1 MTIDDIVELHFI
13 TLIENVPSIV
23 NHGILSYRE
32 SRRLKASSVANP
44 VIQDRRQNKSVP
56 NAGPLHSY
64 ANLYFHARNP
74 MMCAIQGRR
83 EELAVLKVSRQVL
96 YEAVSFSQTAMQ
108 PATTLAFTSPRPA
121 YPLCPAGLCS
131 HETGAVR
138 IRLPIGVRKVR
149 AVPRSSYR
157 VWSRR
162 ISLKAHMSVRSVRKP
177 A

>member
-44 VIQDRRQNKSVP
+44 VIQHRRQNKSVP
-56 NAGPLHSY
+56 NAGQLHSY

-74 MMCAIQGRR
+74 MMCAIQERR

-96 YEAVSFSQTAMQ
+96 YEAGVIFSDGNA
-108 PATTLAFTSPRPA
+108 
-121 YPLCPAGLCS
+121 AGDY
-131 HETGAVR
+131 TR
-138 IRLPIGVRKVR
+138 F
-149 AVPRSSYR
+149 
-157 VWSRR
+157 
-162 ISLKAHMSVRSVRKP
+162 
-177 A
+177 